1 MACIL
6 RPTNILIWA
15 TLASLVLYR
24 NTWEVQTTLVRE
36 GVICGSAV
44 LAVSAPVD
52 RLFYGAWTFP
62 PLQFLYFN
70 IAQSLAIFYG
80 ANDFHYYLSQGLP
93 LLLTTAL
100 PFTLYGLY
108 RTIQQQR
115 SSAPKWQTVQSQL
128 ALICLVMPLVLS
140 VISHKEVRFIY
151 PLLPCLHLLS
161 AQPLVD
167 FFDPS
172 VSRTGTF
179 QTPRKLTLTFI
190 LIANAVIALYT
201 TIHHASGAINIMDYL
216 RAQHEQHA
224 PSTGNTGITAGFLMP
239 CHSTPWRSHLVHPT
253 IDAWALTCEPPI
265 NLTPAKK
272 ATYVDEAD
280 QFYADPSSFLKSHM
294 TRSIPRKPSY
304 SSSSPSTSS
313 SRQQKKD
320 IRPWP
325 DYLIFFAQLEQ
336 TLSAH
341 VRSAP
346 YAECHRTFNT
356 AWHDDWR
363 RQGDV
368 VVWCLDPE
376 EQASWR
382 AQLARKRDSSLALV
396 SDTLLKV
403 GKSACGHAG
412 TGSSAAWRVGRA
424 SFVKSVSWIRSNWSL
439 SWSWSWPWDWSS
451 LRWGQAESTSFFWS
465 SRSKSTWSSRPWS
478 WSWSWS
484 WPWKQQKQGWSW
496 SWSLPK
502 QKGAKKDKRA
512 ERDLWS

>member
-1 MACIL
+1 M
-6 RPTNILIWA
+6 
-15 TLASLVLYR
+15 
-24 NTWEVQTTLVRE
+24 RE

-52 RLFYGAWTFP
+52 RLFYGTWTFP

-70 IAQSLAIFYG
+70 IAQSLAVFYG
-80 ANDFHYYLSQGLP
+80 ANDIHYYLSQGLP

-108 RTIQQQR
+108 RMIQQQW
-115 SSAPKWQTVQSQL
+115 SSSSRWQTVQSQL
-128 ALICLVMPLVLS
+128 ALVCLVMPLVLS
-140 VISHKEVRFIY
+140 IISHKEVRFIY
-151 PLLPCLHLLS
+151 PLLPCLHLLT

-172 VSRTGTF
+172 ISRTGSF
-179 QTPRKLTLTFI
+179 HTPRKLTLAFI

-201 TIHHASGAINIMDYL
+201 TIYHASGTINIMDYL

-224 PSTGNTGITAGFLMP
+224 VPSTTKHAGITAGFLMP

-265 NLTPAKK
+265 NLTPAEK
-272 ATYVDEAD
+272 AVYLDEAD
-280 QFYADPSSFLKSHM
+280 QFYEDPSSFLRSHM

-304 SSSSPSTSS
+304 LYSSSQSS
-313 SRQQKKD
+313 SVSKKKD
-320 IRPWP
+320 IHPWP
-325 DYLIFFAQLEQ
+325 DYLVFFAQLEQ
-336 TLSAH
+336 PLSAYL
-341 VRSAP
+341 RSGP

-368 VVWCLDPE
+368 VVWCLDAD

-382 AQLARKRDSSLALV
+382 AELARRRNSPLTWVSGSLLRV
-396 SDTLLKV
+396 TKGV
-403 GKSACGHAG
+403 GGYAG
-412 TGSSAAWRVGRA
+412 AGISAAWRVGST
-424 SFVKSVSWIRSNWSL
+424 SFMKAVSWVRVNCSWPSL
-439 SWSWSWPWDWSS
+439 LQWNKTKSTSFWGFSKSKTSSWSWP
-451 LRWGQAESTSFFWS
+451 
-465 SRSKSTWSSRPWS
+465 
-478 WSWSWS
+478 
-484 WPWKQQKQGWSW
+484 WPWKQQKQSW
-496 SWSLPK
+496 SWSFPT
-502 QKGAKKDKRA
+502 QKSAKKDKRT